1 MEEDNLNKLPV
12 NSVISFLEIE
22 FDSHESW
29 ICFSSFE
36 VMQNFLY
43 NDLILGNASIGNEG
57 GLRRRYK
64 LVEERS
70 ELGN

>member
-22 FDSHESW
+22 FDSYESW